1 MYNIFMAEKSKNLKT
16 AIDRLEEITAD
27 LGRGNTDIETGLE
40 KFREGVTLVKFCRS
54 ELKKAE
60 NEFEKLKAELEEG
73 ENESRLF
80 GEKESAPEELDLD
93 DEDVK
98 PEIIPF

>member
-1 MYNIFMAEKSKNLKT
+1 MYNILMAEKSKNLKT

-73 ENESRLF
+73 ENESRSL
-80 GEKESAPEELDLD
+80 GGKESAPEELDLD

>member
-1 MYNIFMAEKSKNLKT
+1 MTEKGKNLKT

-40 KFREGVTLVKFCRS
+40 KFREGVALVKFCRS

-60 NEFEKLKAELEEG
+60 NEFEKLKAELEEDESNGKKEAFFGDG
-73 ENESRLF
+73 EL
-80 GEKESAPEELDLD
+80 
-93 DEDVK
+93 V
-98 PEIIPF
+98 

>member
-1 MYNIFMAEKSKNLKT
+1 MYNIPMAEKSKNLKT

-40 KFREGVTLVKFCRS
+40 KFREGVALVKFCRS

-80 GEKESAPEELDLD
+80 GGKESAPEELDLD

-98 PEIIPF
+98 PE

>member
-1 MYNIFMAEKSKNLKT
+1 MVEKSKNLKM

-27 LGRGNTDIETGLE
+27 LGKGNIDIETGLE

-60 NEFEKLKAELEEG
+60 NEFEKLKAELEKEG
-73 ENESRLF
+73 SGSEDEGNAGTLF
-80 GEKESAPEELDLD
+80 GEEEL
-93 DEDVK
+93 V
-98 PEIIPF
+98 